1 MIVPVEEPVGNNC
14 PNKEINES
22 VQDHG
27 SPSTDDKTNDLLSI
41 QSPLTDQNQGH
52 SINTKVTKV
61 TRESIEISESSRNT
75 IIKKSNSD
83 EPKQLVIDKNKKKVS
98 ATIIEFKK
106 MSIAP
111 GTSVNSYAVAMEC
124 DSEMVTTLATSNVSK
139 VHKQLKPRPFNK
151 SYKHKS
157 PITLS
162 FDVQNGGPPSES
174 DLPSVTN
181 ISRPSSKGDKGS
193 SKSDR
198 SSSKGD
204 KRSPKVDRPSS
215 KADRLS
221 SKGDRLSSKG
231 DKRSSKVDRPSL
243 KADRPLSKADRPLS
257 QDITMTTSQRSDKRI
272 ISVIVNKKGS
282 PDRKSKSPDHS
293 VATIKLVTRLCN
305 CHYIICHL

>member
-1 MIVPVEEPVGNNC
+1 MIVPVEEPVGNNS
-14 PNKEINES
+14 PNKEMNES
-22 VQDHG
+22 VQDHVIG
-27 SPSTDDKTNDLLSI
+27 TPSTDDKTNDLLSV
-41 QSPLTDQNQGH
+41 QSPFTDQNQGH

-61 TRESIEISESSRNT
+61 TRQSIEISESSRNT

-98 ATIIEFKK
+98 ATNIELKK

-111 GTSVNSYAVAMEC
+111 GTSVNSKAVAMEC

-162 FDVQNGGPPSES
+162 SDVQNGGPPSES

-181 ISRPSSKGDKGS
+181 ISRPSSKGDKRS

-204 KRSPKVDRPSS
+204 KRSPKADRPSS
-215 KADRLS
+215 KADRP
-221 SKGDRLSSKG
+221 SSKG

-243 KADRPLSKADRPLS
+243 KADRLLSKADRPSS
-257 QDITMTTSQRSDKRI
+257 QDVTMTTSQHSDKHI
-272 ISVIVNKKGS
+272 ISVIVNKKSS
-282 PDRKSKSPDHS
+282 PDRKSESPDHS
-293 VATIKLVTRLCN
+293 VAAIKLVTRLCN
-305 CHYIICHL
+305 FHYIICHYIICNV